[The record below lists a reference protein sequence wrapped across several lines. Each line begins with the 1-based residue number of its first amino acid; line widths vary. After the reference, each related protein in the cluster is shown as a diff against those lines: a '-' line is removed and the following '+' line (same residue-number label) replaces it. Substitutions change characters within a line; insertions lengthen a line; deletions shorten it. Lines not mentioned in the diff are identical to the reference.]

1 MQIYVEL
8 NEEENK
14 KLYGDSEDNMIRIF
28 KIPFD
33 ELEINL
39 AEKMIKII
47 NDRLEKR
54 KKAIPNKLKSSGQLE
69 N

>member
-8 NEEENK
+8 NEEERA
-14 KLYGDSEDNMIRIF
+14 KLYGESEDNMISIF

-33 ELEINL
+33 ELEIDL
-39 AEKMIKII
+39 AEKMVKVI
-47 NDRLEKR
+47 NGRLEKR
-54 KKAIPNKLKSSGQLE
+54 KKAIWN

>member
-8 NEEENK
+8 NEEERT
-14 KLYGDSEDNMIRIF
+14 KLYGESEDNKIGIF

-33 ELEINL
+33 ELEIDL
-39 AEKMIKII
+39 AEKMVKVI

-54 KKAIPNKLKSSGQLE
+54 KKAILNKLSLAD
-69 N
+69 NRN